1 MEENSERSNL
11 SWSSTYS
18 YTTDLHPDTI
28 EFSPSSHIALCGS
41 YELNEITGIRCGSLY
56 SFSSKEGLDFSV
68 DGNYLCPGVLD
79 LSWVDN
85 NTVLSAHADGTLGVW
100 LLDGLAMRP
109 CFYEVHP
116 GYGNV
121 HLWELT
127 QGIASTPVKIRAFC
141 AHQFEAWCSSVD
153 SLQDHV
159 FYSGGDDGLCHMW
172 DTRQLSHAVCT
183 LKHEMGVCSVRNHPT
198 LLNIISTGSY
208 DECLRVWDLRM
219 VRTST
224 TGSVTAPSTPLS
236 SCTVGGGVWRHKWS
250 PSGDW
255 ILVAAMSAGFAT
267 AKLISPTV
275 TDAAKGD
282 CFTMSIHPA
291 GRFRSSAQLAYGI
304 DWVEQP
310 TFHASTRRWI
320 VGTCSFYDNRVDF
333 SQLLMTPT

>member
-1 MEENSERSNL
+1 M
-11 SWSSTYS
+11 
-18 YTTDLHPDTI
+18 
-28 EFSPSSHIALCGS
+28 
-41 YELNEITGIRCGSLY
+41 
-56 SFSSKEGLDFSV
+56 
-68 DGNYLCPGVLD
+68 
-79 LSWVDN
+79 
-85 NTVLSAHADGTLGVW
+85 
-100 LLDGLAMRP
+100 
-109 CFYEVHP
+109 
-116 GYGNV
+116 
-121 HLWELT
+121 
-127 QGIASTPVKIRAFC
+127 ASTPLKIRTFC

-153 SLQDHV
+153 TLQDHV
-159 FYSGGDDGLCHMW
+159 FYSGGDDGLCHVW
-172 DTRQLSHAVCT
+172 DTRQSSHAVCT
-183 LKHEMGVCSVRNHPT
+183 LKHELGVCSVRNHPM

-219 VRTST
+219 VRPSA
-224 TGSVTAPSTPLS
+224 TGNVTAPSTPLS

-275 TDAAKGD
+275 TDAPKGD
-282 CFTMSIHPA
+282 CLTVSIHPA

-310 TFHASTRRWI
+310 GSQASTRGWT